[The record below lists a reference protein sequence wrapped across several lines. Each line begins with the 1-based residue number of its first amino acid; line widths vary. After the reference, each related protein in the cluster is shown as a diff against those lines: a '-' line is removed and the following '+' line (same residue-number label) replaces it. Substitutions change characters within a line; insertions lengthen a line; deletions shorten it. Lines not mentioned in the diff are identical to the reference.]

1 MEKARRHSGARS
13 ASEYALQLIGF
24 LGAPTVWALEFI
36 ISYAITQHAC
46 STGQH
51 WELYLLSL
59 ISGSLAGGATF
70 IALRNLRLTSE
81 KDSSDGGTPL
91 DRTRFM
97 AISGLMISA
106 FFVMVIIAEAVPR
119 FILSPCD

>member
-1 MEKARRHSGARS
+1 MEEARWHSEARS
-13 ASEYALQLIGF
+13 VGEYALQLIGF

-46 STGQH
+46 ATGKY

-59 ISGSLAGGATF
+59 VSCLLATGATF
-70 IALRNLRLTSE
+70 IAFRNLGLTSE
-81 KDSSDGGTPL
+81 KQSSDGGTPL

-97 AISGLMISA
+97 AITGLMISA
-106 FFVMVIIAEAVPR
+106 FFVVVIVAEAVPR
-119 FILSPCD
+119 FILSPCE